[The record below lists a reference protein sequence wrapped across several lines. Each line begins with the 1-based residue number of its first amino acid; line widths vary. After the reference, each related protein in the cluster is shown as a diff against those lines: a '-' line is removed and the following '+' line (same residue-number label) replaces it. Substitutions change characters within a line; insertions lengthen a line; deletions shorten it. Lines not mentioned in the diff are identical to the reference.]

1 MKVLVLID
9 CTNSMGKTLEKTKN
23 SLDAMFEEARKSLKE
38 RNLSEDLIQMK
49 IGGYRNYSSLKD
61 KLFQVSPGWTSNF
74 LTLRNFLNDKLQNH
88 GGQKR
93 EAIEIGLQYAN
104 NENIKDL

>member
-1 MKVLVLID
+1 
-9 CTNSMGKTLEKTKN
+9 MGKTLEKTKN

-61 KLFQVSPGWTSNF
+61 KLF
-74 LTLRNFLNDKLQNH
+74 
-88 GGQKR
+88 
-93 EAIEIGLQYAN
+93 
-104 NENIKDL
+104 